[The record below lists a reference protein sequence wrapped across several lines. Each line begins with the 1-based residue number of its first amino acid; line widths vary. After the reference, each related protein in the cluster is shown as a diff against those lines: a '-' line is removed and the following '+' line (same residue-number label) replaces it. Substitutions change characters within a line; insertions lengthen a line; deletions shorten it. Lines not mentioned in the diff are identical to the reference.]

1 VLLTGSECKGKAYKY
16 TEDAAPNHLEP
27 LYVYRRDREVRKR
40 WFDVTDHATIIDMG
54 AEYGHWTLCAAAQG
68 ARMVYAI
75 EPDKDYQLVL
85 KINVHNNM
93 ALNEH
98 CAIVKREIKL
108 DQFIDHLS
116 CPPPTIQYIRLAER
130 YTNEEGFLNFMKNA
144 TKTIKTYKPKL
155 IACFERN
162 TGYLLFINAMMGL
175 GIAFTN
181 SHFASDNNEYC
192 LVNFT

>member
-1 VLLTGSECKGKAYKY
+1 VLLTGSECKGKTYKY
-16 TEDAAPNHLEP
+16 SENTASSRTDPR
-27 LYVYRRDREVRKR
+27 YVYLRDREVRKR
-40 WFDVTDHATIIDMG
+40 WFDVVDHSTIIDMG
-54 AEYGHWTLCAAAQG
+54 AEYGHWSLCAAAQG
-68 ARMVYAI
+68 AKMVYAV
-75 EPDKDYQLVL
+75 EPDKEYQIIL
-85 KINVHNNM
+85 KINITNNSTF
-93 ALNEH
+93 NER
-98 CAIVKREIKL
+98 CAIVKRDIKL

-116 CPPPTIQYIRLAER
+116 CPPSTIQYIRLAER

-175 GIAFTN
+175 GMTFTN
-181 SHFASDNNEYC
+181 NHFVSDSNEYC